1 MHACAPAATPL
12 SASARDLDAHAV
24 MPHSPA
30 RPPPP
35 SLGRDL
41 GTACF
46 AHAAAIWNVRQAV
59 PEEGAKLYDDA
70 HKDDHTQKL
79 DGRSV
84 ALGSTSAQTSVA
96 IAELTKMQAVAAAR
110 RVRHAL
116 QLPLGTHKEARR
128 ANGDDI
134 AQSIVDGERS
144 RLAMKQPLE
153 EEHRAERDDTPDA
166 EADPKAPQA
175 LLES

>member
-1 MHACAPAATPL
+1 MLDASVCSIQRSRTRLTCTSKLTAPGYVWVVMHACAPAATPL

-70 HKDDHTQKL
+70 HKDDHTQKV
-79 DGRSV
+79 GW
-84 ALGSTSAQTSVA
+84 
-96 IAELTKMQAVAAAR
+96 
-110 RVRHAL
+110 
-116 QLPLGTHKEARR
+116 
-128 ANGDDI
+128 
-134 AQSIVDGERS
+134 
-144 RLAMKQPLE
+144 
-153 EEHRAERDDTPDA
+153 
-166 EADPKAPQA
+166 
-175 LLES
+175 